1 MKSTAYRTIYKVYD
15 DKKMQQEYDDYDDK
29 ISDQE
34 EKLTDLEDRYYKQFS
49 AMESAMT
56 KLNSQQSALTSM
68 LGG

>member
-1 MKSTAYRTIYKVYD
+1 M
-15 DKKMQQEYDDYDDK
+15 EYDDYDDK
-29 ISDQE
+29 IADQE
-34 EKLTDLEDRYYKQFS
+34 EKLGDLEDRYYKQFS